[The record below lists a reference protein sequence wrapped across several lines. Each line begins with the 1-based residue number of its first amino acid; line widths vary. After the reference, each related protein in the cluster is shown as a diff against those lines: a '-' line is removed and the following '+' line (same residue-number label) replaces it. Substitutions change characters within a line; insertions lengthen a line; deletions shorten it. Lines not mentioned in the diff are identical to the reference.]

1 MLTCKLTKQIE
12 SLDAGTNE
20 STLKHKMLTENNEFI
35 NVYEKEL
42 RQKRSTGGHRYMRTI
57 YLRFIGSE
65 NEKKPYLKNLVLI
78 FLHVNLL
85 NVSLFSGSISIA
97 NRKKIFVLNFLLIL
111 STPKLNITQ
120 YYA

>member
-1 MLTCKLTKQIE
+1 MLT
-12 SLDAGTNE
+12 A
-20 STLKHKMLTENNEFI
+20 NNEFI

-85 NVSLFSGSISIA
+85 NVSLFSRSISIA
-97 NRKKIFVLNFLLIL
+97 NRKKIYLF
-111 STPKLNITQ
+111 
-120 YYA
+120 